1 MNKDFNCEIWPS
13 LRVHTESS
21 SKYRKRNRKM
31 ALTYV
36 DMSSVIEIQ
45 VNSLSWRLSLA
56 RSCQRSF
63 VWRHDDNHHYTTFCW
78 WQKKKT
84 AKREK
89 QNVIIS
95 PSIEAVS
102 RIIFDSFMFCILEYQ
117 ERLTSHGGGLGLTSS
132 SPAYTGHSASSG
144 GRSSLSSSQSM
155 HQPADFQ
162 PPYFPPPF
170 HHPSTH
176 QSPPQQQQQVNIPS

>member
-1 MNKDFNCEIWPS
+1 
-13 LRVHTESS
+13 
-21 SKYRKRNRKM
+21 M

-45 VNSLSWRLSLA
+45 VNCDSSYDHASNTLICWLA
-56 RSCQRSF
+56 ATIIITRHF
-63 VWRHDDNHHYTTFCW
+63 VDD
-78 WQKKKT
+78 KE
-84 AKREK
+84 KR
-89 QNVIIS
+89 NYYYFFHS
-95 PSIEAVS
+95 S
-102 RIIFDSFMFCILEYQ
+102 RRKVGWKLKSFDSFMFCFLPYQ
-117 ERLTSHGGGLGLTSS
+117 ERLTSHGGGIGLTSG
-132 SPAYTGHSASSG
+132 SPASYTGHSASSG

-176 QSPPQQQQQVNIPS
+176 QSPPQQQQQVSEESEIIIIIKLSVCCTLIVYCVCLTRHVMINI